1 MARSIAINPV
11 ASSSRIQ
18 DTLRLAVVTAC
29 ALALIAAGPVL
40 PF

>member
-1 MARSIAINPV
+1 MARSIAITRL
-11 ASSSRIQ
+11 ASSRIQ

-29 ALALIAAGPVL
+29 ALALIAADQVL